1 MQPLTTA
8 EMFPRSK
15 KIESELKTRISK
27 KGKIT
32 FKEFMEVVLYLP
44 EFGYYT
50 NPDREPWR
58 DFFTSPDIHPVFSRM
73 MAKQLADM
81 YACLGSPKRFL
92 AVEMGA
98 GKGLMA
104 FEILRY
110 SKTRYPAFHKALTYV
125 IIEPNALNE
134 SRQRSLFAEH
144 DLGVVLWFQALER
157 LPFTEMEGC
166 ILSNELL
173 DSYPVNRVTMSGGKF
188 SEIYVAVE
196 RDRFVERLGTPSTVK
211 LQRYFEEL
219 GFFPSRGTVAE
230 VNLNSLQWIRTVA
243 SIIKRGF
250 VLTIDYGLE
259 ARRLFARSAGTFL
272 CYHNHA
278 VTFNPYIRLGYQ
290 DMTSHVD
297 FTSLSRAGEKNKL
310 RTLALITQAEFLRN
324 LGIDETLQSVQI
336 SSSEHRKLL
345 RAIRELTNP
354 RGLGGHKVLIQ
365 SKNIANPRLAC
376 LAESRKQSH
385 SIV

>member
-1 MQPLTTA
+1 
-8 EMFPRSK
+8 MFPRSK

-32 FKEFMEVVLYLP
+32 FKEFMQVVLYLP

-73 MAKQLADM
+73 IAKQLADM
-81 YACLGSPKRFL
+81 YACMGRPKRFVV
-92 AVEMGA
+92 VEMGA

-110 SKTRYPAFHKALTYV
+110 SKTRYPAFHETLTYV

-134 SRQRSLFAEH
+134 SRQRNLFAEH
-144 DLGVVLWFQALER
+144 DLGAVIWFRTLEK
-157 LPFTEMEGC
+157 LPFMQMEGC

-173 DSYPVNRVTMSGGKF
+173 DSYPVNRVTMSDGKL

-196 RDRFVERLGTPSTVK
+196 RDRFVERPGRPSTAK

-219 GFFPSRGTVAE
+219 GFFPTRGTLAE
-230 VNLNSLQWIRTVA
+230 VNLNALQWVSTVA

-250 VLTIDYGLE
+250 VLTIDYGLD
-259 ARRLFARSAGTFL
+259 ACRLFAARSSGTFL

-290 DMTSHVD
+290 DMTSHID
-297 FTSLSRAGEKNKL
+297 FTSLSRVGEKNKL
-310 RTLALITQAEFLRN
+310 RTLALINQAKFLRN
-324 LGIDETLQSVQI
+324 LGIEEAFQSVQI
-336 SSSEHRKLL
+336 SSLEHRKLL

-376 LAESRKQSH
+376 LAERRKQSH